1 MASLCSIEQYFWFW
15 LASRSDSK
23 LFPSLNSTSRSS
35 QVPLMNSLVNP
46 DDKENEK
53 DGDKEKAE
61 EIEEAQ
67 VFIENSDTITLE
79 KHKLSPH
86 QESVQKSKDPKE
98 LLGA

>member
-1 MASLCSIEQYFWFW
+1 
-15 LASRSDSK
+15 
-23 LFPSLNSTSRSS
+23 
-35 QVPLMNSLVNP
+35 MNSLVNP

-98 LLGA
+98 LLGAWYMSFYENSYARCKSRGNHI

>member
-1 MASLCSIEQYFWFW
+1 
-15 LASRSDSK
+15 
-23 LFPSLNSTSRSS
+23 
-35 QVPLMNSLVNP
+35 MNFLVNP

-67 VFIENSDTITLE
+67 VFIENSDTKTLE

-86 QESVQKSKDPKE
+86 QESAQKSKDPKE
-98 LLGA
+98 LLGP